1 MEKEEEKKINIY
13 PILFFSILIYFLYLE
28 INPKIRGIWLR
39 KGDDNRLN
47 ITLNGLKN
55 FILYPFKNIKMW
67 LPNMWDMNVFV
78 AIPIIS
84 SLGYLLTEYYKK

>member
-1 MEKEEEKKINIY
+1 MENEEGNKVNTY

-39 KGDDNRLN
+39 KGDDNQLH
-47 ITLNGLKN
+47 ITLKGLKN
-55 FILYPFKNIKMW
+55 FIIYPFKNIKMW
-67 LPNMWDMNVFV
+67 LPNMWDMNIFV

-84 SLGYLLTEYYKK
+84 SFSYLLTEYYKR